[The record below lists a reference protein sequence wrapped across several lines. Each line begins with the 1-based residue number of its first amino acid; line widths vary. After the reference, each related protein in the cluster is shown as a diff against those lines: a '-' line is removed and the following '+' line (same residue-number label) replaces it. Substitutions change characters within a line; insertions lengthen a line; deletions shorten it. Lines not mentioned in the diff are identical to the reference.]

1 MKYQFK
7 LPANMLVISMAFF
20 LCSSRAA
27 IAQDTSK
34 VDLQHLSFTVEE
46 APEWTNLF
54 IRSSGWFGADGIYA
68 LPSDGARSK
77 GARPSSKNMFIFSDT
92 MVGDI
97 KDGVLQP
104 GYTMPHNSVAYLN
117 GDEPKANDI
126 NFHWATDATGKPV
139 SLFIPHTPSAGKQDY
154 YWLGDGFVNTE
165 LHKTYIFAYRMR
177 NLSSKDDWSFKEME
191 TILIA
196 LPKGSKPPFT
206 DQQQIE
212 TPLHYQNGKT
222 DNSSGGYG
230 AGIFVNT
237 KKAGAPQPDG
247 YVYVYGVRGKG
258 NLVVSRVMP
267 KDFEDF
273 SAWRFWDGKTW
284 NADKEQAAYLTGG
297 VSNEL
302 SLSPLADGR
311 YILVFELDG
320 MGGDVAMRIGASPVG
335 PFGPVIKLYNGKISN
350 SHYFHYNAKAHPSLS
365 APGEL
370 LISYNQNSFDF
381 WNQIKLNPILYHP
394 YFLRLKFQ

>member
-7 LPANMLVISMAFF
+7 FPANMLVISMAFF

-126 NFHWATDATGKPV
+126 NFHWAADATGKPV
-139 SLFIPHTPSAGKQDY
+139 SLFIPHTSSAGKQDY
-154 YWLGDGFVNTE
+154 YWLGDGFVNTV
-165 LHKTYIFAYRMR
+165 LHKTYIFAYRMH
-177 NLSSKDDWSFKEME
+177 NMSTKDDWSFKEME
-191 TILIA
+191 TILIV

-212 TPLHYQNGKT
+212 TPLHYQNGKA
-222 DNSSGGYG
+222 DNSSGGFG

-237 KKAGAPQPDG
+237 KKAGAPLPDG
-247 YVYVYGVRGKG
+247 YVYVYGVRGRGG
-258 NLVVSRVMP
+258 NLIVSRVLP

-273 SAWRFWDGKTW
+273 GAWRFWDGKTW
-284 NADKEQAAYLTGG
+284 NADKEQAIYLTNG

-302 SLSPLADGR
+302 SVSPLPDGR
-311 YILVFELDG
+311 YILVFQLGG
-320 MGGDVAMRIGASPVG
+320 MGADVAFRIGASPIG
-335 PFGPVIKLYNGKISN
+335 PFGSVHKIYHATVTN
-350 SHYFHYNAKAHPSLS
+350 KDYFTYNAKAHPSLS
-365 APGEL
+365 KPGEL
-370 LISYNQNSFDF
+370 LITYNQNSFNF
-381 WNQIKLNPILYHP
+381 WKQLPLNPHLYHP
-394 YFLRLKFQ
+394 